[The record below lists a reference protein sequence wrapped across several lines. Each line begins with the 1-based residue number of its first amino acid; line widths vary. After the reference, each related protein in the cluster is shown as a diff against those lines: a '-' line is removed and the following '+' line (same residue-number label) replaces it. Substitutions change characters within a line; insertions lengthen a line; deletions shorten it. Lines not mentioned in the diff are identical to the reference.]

1 MVVCVAHLAPL
12 YRTVRRGSILH
23 KIYAHLSEKILLMVV
38 RGTPNRTERDRFVT
52 YSYPGKCYL
61 FLLLKTNRMWQQDN
75 NSWKKIP
82 ALALCCGA
90 ILQGGTWQRFPPK
103 CSIRLY
109 ALGESKTAAMFNTRY
124 TRTDKWILAQN
135 LCIYEEVESGR
146 YWCANNCQITWT
158 VVPSSVTNYSPPCL
172 TGST

>member
-61 FLLLKTNRMWQQDN
+61 FLLLKTNGMWQQDN
-75 NSWKKIP
+75 NSWKKSMP
-82 ALALCCGA
+82 WLCAAVQFYKGALDKDFRQNAVSDYMHLEN
-90 ILQGGTWQRFPPK
+90 LKPQQ
-103 CSIRLY
+103 CSIHVTQGPISGYLHKTYVSMRRWRVADTGVQTTAKSPGRL
-109 ALGESKTAAMFNTRY
+109 
-124 TRTDKWILAQN
+124 
-135 LCIYEEVESGR
+135 
-146 YWCANNCQITWT
+146 CQ
-158 VVPSSVTNYSPPCL
+158 VA
-172 TGST
+172 

>member
-1 MVVCVAHLAPL
+1 MCVAHLAPL

-23 KIYAHLSEKILLMVV
+23 KIYAHLLEKILLMVV

-61 FLLLKTNRMWQQDN
+61 FLLLKASRIGQQDN
-75 NSWKKIP
+75 ISWKKTRP
-82 ALALCCGA
+82 WLCAAAVQFYKGALDKDFRQNAVLD
-90 ILQGGTWQRFPPK
+90 
-103 CSIRLY
+103 Y

-146 YWCANNCQITWT
+146 YWCANNYCQITWT
-158 VVPSSVTNYSPPCL
+158 VLPNSLTNCSSPCL
-172 TGST
+172 TGT